1 MHSPATSHC
10 RLESARLLNALPDR
24 VMLDGHDPWCQ
35 QLELLLYLEPVTTS
49 GHLDAIMED
58 RAKGITLKSPA

>member
-1 MHSPATSHC
+1 
-10 RLESARLLNALPDR
+10 
-24 VMLDGHDPWCQ
+24 MLDGHDPWCQ